1 MAAAAVTNPPPEPA
15 PPATES
21 TRERPVLALSQ
32 GLMKLYKAINED
44 YFVNKR
50 LQGDDAKYNNG
61 YDDRDGHYVVLAG
74 EEIFQ
79 RYTVMDILGKGSFGT
94 VLKCFDER
102 RQETVA
108 LKITRN
114 GTNFRT
120 QAKLEIDILLKLGN
134 NPQLNDLVVRL
145 LKVFDWKGHLVLVF
159 ELLSFNLYQLIK
171 CTKFNGVSLDLV
183 RKFGYQLVQVLHQMQ
198 IHTPPIL
205 HCDLKPENILLKN
218 QNRSGI
224 RVIDFG
230 SACYENRRLFKYI
243 QSRYYRCPEVILNLE
258 YGTAI
263 DRWSLGCVLVELHVG
278 APLFDGR
285 TEAQQLHKFQ
295 GVLGPLP
302 AHMID
307 NSPKKEKFYNI
318 AGEGA
323 SKTRTLKELP
333 TTPQVTI
340 RNSTLSQIIG
350 VTMGGPGGRRAGQ
363 AGHDEETYR
372 LFLDLVTKLLAYDP
386 ADRISTEAAIEHAF
400 FAPVRQQQLLEKQQR
415 DAAASVSAAPATTG
429 S

>member
-1 MAAAAVTNPPPEPA
+1 
-15 PPATES
+15 
-21 TRERPVLALSQ
+21 
-32 GLMKLYKAINED
+32 MKLYKAINED
-44 YFVNKR
+44 YFVQKR
-50 LQGDDAKYNNG
+50 LQGEGAQYNDG

-114 GTNFRT
+114 GRNFRT
-120 QAKLEIDILLKLGN
+120 QAKLEIDILLKLAN
-134 NPQLNDLVVRL
+134 NPALGDLVVRL

-171 CTKFNGVSLDLV
+171 CTRFNGVSLDLV
-183 RKFGYQLVQVLHQMQ
+183 RKFGYQLIQVLHQMQ
-198 IHTPPIL
+198 LSNPPIL

-243 QSRYYRCPEVILNLE
+243 QSRYYRSPEVILNLE

-278 APLFDGR
+278 TALFDGR
-285 TEAQQLHKFQ
+285 TEAQQLHKMQ
-295 GVLGPLP
+295 AVLGPLP
-302 AHMID
+302 PHMVD
-307 NSPKKEKFYNI
+307 HSPKKDNFF
-318 AGEGA
+318 APG
-323 SKTRTLKELP
+323 SRTLKELP
-333 TTPQVTI
+333 QPINNPQ
-340 RNSTLSQIIG
+340 RTLAQIIG
-350 VTMGGPGGRRAGQ
+350 VHTGGPGGRRAGQ
-363 AGHDEETYR
+363 QGHEEEVYE
-372 LFLDLVTKLLAYDP
+372 LFLDLVTRLLTYDP
-386 ADRISTEAAIEHAF
+386 TRRISTADALNHPF
-400 FAPVRQQQLLEKQQR
+400 LAPLR
-415 DAAASVSAAPATTG
+415 DAAQSSNPAPATSAPAPTG
-429 S
+429 